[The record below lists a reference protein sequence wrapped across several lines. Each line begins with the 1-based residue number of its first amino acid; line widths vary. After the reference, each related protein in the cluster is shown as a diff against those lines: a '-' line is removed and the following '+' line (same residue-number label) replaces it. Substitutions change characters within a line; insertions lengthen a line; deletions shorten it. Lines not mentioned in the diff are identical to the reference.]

1 MGRTFQVF
9 GSQAEVEITLLNRNY
24 NNKLILSRII
34 LNNDQL
40 KF

>member
-9 GSQAEVEITLLNRNY
+9 GSQVEVEITLLNRNY